1 MTAIRMLIALLL
13 LPWLLLL
20 AGCVAVIQ
28 VLDGTFF
35 EGVERDE

>member
-1 MTAIRMLIALLL
+1 MSVIRVMVAFML

-20 AGCVAVIQ
+20 AGAVAVIQ

-35 EGVERDE
+35 EGVEWDD

>member
-1 MTAIRMLIALLL
+1 MTVIRGMVALML
-13 LPWLLLL
+13 LPWLLIL

-35 EGVERDE
+35 EGVEWDE

>member
-1 MTAIRMLIALLL
+1 MIVVRIIIALML

-35 EGVERDE
+35 EGVKWDE

>member
-1 MTAIRMLIALLL
+1 MTVMRVIVALML

-35 EGVERDE
+35 KGVGDD

>member
-1 MTAIRMLIALLL
+1 MTVIRVMVAFML

-20 AGCVAVIQ
+20 AGAVAVIQ

-35 EGVERDE
+35 EGVEWDD

>member
-1 MTAIRMLIALLL
+1 MTAVKVLIAFLL

-35 EGVERDE
+35 EGVEWDE

>member
-1 MTAIRMLIALLL
+1 MTVIRVMVAFML

-20 AGCVAVIQ
+20 AGAVAVIQ

-35 EGVERDE
+35 EGVEWDE